1 MDDNCIFLIAKL
13 NEKEQKKILQCC
25 FIAKLLLNL

>member
-1 MDDNCIFLIAKL
+1 MNDNCIFLIAIL
-13 NEKEQKKILQCC
+13 NEKEYKKMLQCC